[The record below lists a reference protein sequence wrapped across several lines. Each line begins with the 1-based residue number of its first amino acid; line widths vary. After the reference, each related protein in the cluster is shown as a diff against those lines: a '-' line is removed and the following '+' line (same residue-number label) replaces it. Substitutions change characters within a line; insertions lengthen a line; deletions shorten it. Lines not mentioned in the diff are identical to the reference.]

1 MSGPRKPPVAINS
14 DDNEDNQVY
23 ISKNVQCNCSII
35 VTHHTQHSEEDD
47 DDDGPNE
54 DEHGDDANEECTD
67 DANEEGMDDTA
78 DLRELNDKALASA
91 LAFEVMGLLSQ
102 CLDLNHLLIYL

>member
-23 ISKNVQCNCSII
+23 ISKNVQRNRSII

-54 DEHGDDANEECTD
+54 DEHSD